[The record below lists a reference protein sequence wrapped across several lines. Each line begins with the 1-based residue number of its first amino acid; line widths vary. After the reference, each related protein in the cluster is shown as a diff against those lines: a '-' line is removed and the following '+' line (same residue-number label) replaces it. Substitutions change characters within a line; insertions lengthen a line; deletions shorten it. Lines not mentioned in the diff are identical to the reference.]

1 MFFNLHIRSS
11 LAHISRQNRN
21 YLFRKETQNPMFAFL
36 IIWIHLK
43 QKQKTD
49 LISDVSLCLRKEK
62 NNNWRTKMSRCL
74 HSDRSV
80 WVRAT
85 LWWQEDDEKGKG
97 AKTALMGNQEFR
109 KNPQTA
115 FLKEKTRENI
125 GMCTM
130 ISPFST
136 VFHFKEGGGEKS

>member
-1 MFFNLHIRSS
+1 
-11 LAHISRQNRN
+11 
-21 YLFRKETQNPMFAFL
+21 MFAFL

-62 NNNWRTKMSRCL
+62 KQKKIEGRKCLDVSILTEVSGFVPHSGDKRTMR
-74 HSDRSV
+74 
-80 WVRAT
+80 
-85 LWWQEDDEKGKG
+85 KG

-109 KNPQTA
+109 KDPQTA

-136 VFHFKEGGGEKS
+136 VFRFKEGGGEKS